1 MKINIKFDWNIALTA
16 LSASCAFIA
25 MCTAL
30 SYVGCGND
38 VGSLIAGI
46 VMGVFVCITAG
57 LVGGMSGT

>member
-16 LSASCAFIA
+16 LSASCALIA
-25 MCTAL
+25 MCAAIAYGT
-30 SYVGCGND
+30 CGND
-38 VGSLIAGI
+38 VGSFIAGI